1 MATATQG
8 EPWVMEGRNPAL
20 PRARRVRETATEFA
34 AFGRRIIRAHGRR
47 VAAGDIAAL
56 GSLAALSAD
65 VDAAMADAITRLRE
79 DHGYSWADIGR
90 ELGVGR
96 TAAQKRFGG
105 AA

>member
-1 MATATQG
+1 MAHSTTT
-8 EPWVMEGRNPAL
+8 PTRV
-20 PRARRVRETATEFA
+20 RVRETATEFA

-56 GSLAALSAD
+56 GSLADLSAEL
-65 VDAAMADAITRLRE
+65 DAAMADAVTRLRA

-90 ELGVGR
+90 ELGVTR
-96 TAAQKRFGG
+96 AAACNRFGG

>member
-1 MATATQG
+1 MTQSSAVAHG
-8 EPWVMEGRNPAL
+8 MLEPIETI
-20 PRARRVRETATEFA
+20 RARQRVRETATEFA

-56 GSLAALSAD
+56 GSLAALSTEL
-65 VDAAMADAITRLRE
+65 DAAMADAVTRLRA

-90 ELGVGR
+90 ELGITR
-96 TAAQKRFGG
+96 AAACNRFGG